1 MRPSTAITLALGAVL
16 ATTGCEKP
24 TVKGPPKPVY
34 ISVGKDGKL
43 RICCN
48 LSPRDL
54 AEFKKLLKVSQ

>member
-34 ISVGKDGKL
+34 IS
-43 RICCN
+43 
-48 LSPRDL
+48 
-54 AEFKKLLKVSQ
+54 AEQNGAIHISDKPDAAPDSGDPK